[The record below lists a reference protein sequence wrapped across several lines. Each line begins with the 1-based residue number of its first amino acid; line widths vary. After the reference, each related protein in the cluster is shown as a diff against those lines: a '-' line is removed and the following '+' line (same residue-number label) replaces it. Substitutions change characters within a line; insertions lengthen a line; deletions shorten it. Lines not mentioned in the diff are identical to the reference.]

1 MCGEGQLSGGGEKLS
16 SYDVELPA
24 SSGRRS
30 FEDCN
35 ECGIVLITETAPG
48 RLPRDIGHDDHLVRD
63 VSALRLLCSCA
74 CTEDT
79 LERRRLLPCSVAES
93 VVHKHPAGS
102 TLQLGALTHI
112 IRDER
117 QATRT
122 CTIDDSYRKFAAP
135 GTEQQCLL
143 CFQERNGHC
152 TYHQHHPPHR
162 FPQAKRILPI

>member
-16 SYDVELPA
+16 SYDVKFPVS
-24 SSGRRS
+24 SSGRS
-30 FEDCN
+30 LEDCRK
-35 ECGIVLITETAPG
+35 CGIVLVTETAPG
-48 RLPRDIGHDDHLVRD
+48 RSPRDMSWRPFGRD
-63 VSALRLLCSCA
+63 VSALRLQCSCA

-122 CTIDDSYRKFAAP
+122 CTIDDSYRKVAAP

-143 CFQERNGHC
+143 CFQERKGHC

-162 FPQAKRILPI
+162 FPQAKRILPV